1 MRRREKMSN
10 LLVIDVYKKGTNQHT
25 SMPDYHIEVK
35 SGEINYVWDLVSALK
50 EIALGS
56 RGVKED
62 V

>member
-1 MRRREKMSN
+1 MSN